1 MVWVLL
7 LSLHSLIPLSHKPER
22 RTNPNL
28 AIPEPSQTLPT
39 PLGHHWQVLWFSVKS
54 IDNGCISFQK
64 VQNLHYRAK
73 INWHAPMNP
82 DHFIHMITE
91 TRRFLRNLG
100 PIRGNSPITGQNV
113 IWSKI
118 TRQTVYHMYLLLLD
132 TYPDLSEEQMSAIRS
147 EYRELIETIHHKFF
161 TRQVGSHF
169 AEPQ

>member
-1 MVWVLL
+1 MVRMLL
-7 LSLHSLIPLSHKPER
+7 LSVYGFNAISHMPER
-22 RTNPNL
+22 RTNSGL
-28 AIPEPSQTLPT
+28 ANSAPSHTFPPPT
-39 PLGHHWQVLWFSVKS
+39 GQHWQVIWIPVKS
-54 IDNGCISFQK
+54 MNNGCIIFQRI
-64 VQNLHYRAK
+64 QNLHFRAK
-73 INWHAPMNP
+73 VNWHAPMNP
-82 DHFIHMITE
+82 DHFVHMITE

-118 TRQTVYHMYLLLLD
+118 TRQSVYHMYLLLLD
-132 TYPDLSEEQMSAIRS
+132 TYPDLTEEQMSAIRS

>member
-1 MVWVLL
+1 MVWVLF
-7 LSLHSLIPLSHKPER
+7 LSLHSLVSLPHKPER

-28 AIPEPSQTLPT
+28 AVPESGQTFPT
-39 PLGHHWQVLWFSVKS
+39 TPWYHRQVLRIPVKPM
-54 IDNGCISFQK
+54 DNGCISFQR

-73 INWHAPMNP
+73 LNWHAPMNP
-82 DHFIHMITE
+82 DHFIHFITE
-91 TRRFLRNLG
+91 TRRYLRNLG

-118 TRQTVYHMYLLLLD
+118 TRQSVYHMYLLLLD

-161 TRQVGSHF
+161 TRQVGSPF